1 MLDKKIPSKEVIN
14 LFYLRVKTN
23 YIKSV
28 LQILNF
34 EKNFINILIVL
45 LYYVSLTN
53 FILKKLEL

>member
-1 MLDKKIPSKEVIN
+1 MLDKKILSKEVIN

-34 EKNFINILIVL
+34 EKNLKNILIVL

-53 FILKKLEL
+53 FILKNLEL